1 MGVRFMFCPL
11 EVGAVEL
18 EGEGGG
24 GEGRE
29 GEVELQHVSSLPVL
43 GRLIVLVEDSGCKGE
58 DMVVKI
64 SSY

>member
-1 MGVRFMFCPL
+1 MFGPL

-29 GEVELQHVSSLPVL
+29 GEVELQHVSSLSVL
-43 GRLIVLVEDSGCKGE
+43 GWLILLVENGGCKGK
-58 DMVVKI
+58 VLVKT
-64 SSY
+64 SSH